1 MALSALSLDI
11 KSTKNLFKRF
21 SSSRATMLRGRH
33 GIGKSQVVYQIAGEL
48 RHDFYL
54 DRGNCERASAALA
67 KDSGFVKMLASFWK
81 RNDTNPAYADIP
93 RNVWHYDMGIPCV
106 ERRLSQ
112 MTEGDITGIPFEGN
126 RGGTVFRACE
136 WLLATCEFPCV
147 LFLDELNRAIKGV
160 EQATF
165 QLADSKAFDGNL
177 LHEGTRVMVAVNVG
191 DQYDV
196 TPMDPAALSRYAV
209 VDLDPTT
216 QDWLDWAGNNCNQAM
231 VEFIRSNERYLEY
244 KDTCE
249 PNKKYPDRRAWGNL
263 DSELCQ
269 AGLYEDFN
277 NVLFCHMAAS
287 MVGFEAANSFWKFVR
302 ERGTE
307 ISAEEVLSN
316 WKNAKSRL
324 PTDEVTRHVKY
335 IDIMGK
341 LDHKLKNHVM
351 TDSEAK
357 ELAAY
362 MHDCPAEVMMGA
374 WKAVNMQQSN
384 AFKVHPHIEALLLRV
399 FTQPTPAAAP
409 AASTAADPA
418 AAGTP
423 ATKAVKARTR
433 KR

>member
-1 MALSALSLDI
+1 M
-11 KSTKNLFKRF
+11 
-21 SSSRATMLRGRH
+21 
-33 GIGKSQVVYQIAGEL
+33 
-48 RHDFYL
+48 
-54 DRGNCERASAALA
+54 DRGNCERVSAALA

-81 RNDTNPAYADIP
+81 RNGSNSDYADMP

-216 QDWLDWAGNNCNQAM
+216 QDWLDWASSSCNQAM
-231 VEFIRSNERYLEY
+231 VEFIRSNEKYLEF

-263 DSELCQ
+263 DSELAQ
-269 AGLYEDFN
+269 AGLYENPDD
-277 NVLFCHMAAS
+277 VVFCHMAAS
-287 MVGFEAANSFWKFVR
+287 MVGFEAANAFWKFVK
-302 ERGTE
+302 ERGLD
-307 ISAEEVLSN
+307 ISAEDVLADWS
-316 WKNAKSRL
+316 KVKARL
-324 PTDEVTRHVKY
+324 PKEETKRHAKF
-335 IDIMGK
+335 IDLMGK
-341 LDHKLKNHVM
+341 LHHKLKTHTLSN
-351 TDSEAK
+351 SEAVQFG
-357 ELAAY
+357 EY
-362 MHDCPAEVMMGA
+362 MKDAPAEILMA
-374 WKAVNMQQSN
+374 SWTALNSIREN
-384 AFKVHPHIEALLLRV
+384 AFKVHPHIDEHLVRV
-399 FTQPTPAAAP
+399 LAGNTPAPKAAAP
-409 AASTAADPA
+409 ATPAVPA
-418 AAGTP
+418 APTP
-423 ATKAVKARTR
+423 TKTVKARTR

>member
-1 MALSALSLDI
+1 MSLSALSLDI

-21 SSSRATMLRGRH
+21 TANRATMLRGRH
-33 GIGKSQVVYQIAGEL
+33 GIGKSQVVYQIAAEL
-48 RHDFYL
+48 RHDFYR
-54 DRGNCERASAALA
+54 DRSNCERVSAALA
-67 KDSGFVKMLASFWK
+67 KDSGFVKMLGSFWK
-81 RNDTNPAYADIP
+81 RNGSNPAYADMP
-93 RNVWHYDMGIPCV
+93 RNVWHYDMGIPVV

-209 VDLDPTT
+209 IDLDPSL
-216 QDWLDWAGNNCNQAM
+216 QDWLDWAGENCNPAL
-231 VEFIRSNERYLEY
+231 VEFIRANERYLEF
-244 KDTCE
+244 KETCE

-263 DSELCQ
+263 DAELT
-269 AGLYEDFN
+269 ASGLYDNAED
-277 NVLFCHMAAS
+277 VVFCHMAAS
-287 MVGFEAANSFWKFVR
+287 MVGFEAANHYWKFIK
-302 ERGTE
+302 ERGAD
-307 ISAEEVLSN
+307 ISAEDVLKDWSAVQ
-316 WKNAKSRL
+316 KRL
-324 PTDEVTRHVKY
+324 PKDEAKRHAKY

-341 LDHKLKNHVM
+341 LDHKLKTHEL
-351 TDSEAK
+351 TPAEAK
-357 ELAAY
+357 QVGQYMLAA
-362 MHDCPAEVMMGA
+362 PAEVLMA
-374 WKAVNMQQSN
+374 SWKSVNTNRVN
-384 AFKVHPHIEALLLRV
+384 AFKVHPHIEDHLVRV
-399 FTQPTPAAAP
+399 LAGNQPAPKAATPPPAPAAAP
-409 AASTAADPA
+409 GHAAP
-418 AAGTP
+418 
-423 ATKAVKARTR
+423 VKARTR

>member
-21 SSSRATMLRGRH
+21 SSARATMLRGRH

-54 DRGNCERASAALA
+54 DRGNCERVSAALA

-81 RNDTNPAYADIP
+81 RNASNPAYADMP
-93 RNVWHYDMGIPCV
+93 HNVWHYDMGIPCV

-209 VDLDPTT
+209 VDLDPTV

-263 DSELCQ
+263 DAELVQ
-269 AGLYEDFN
+269 SGLYEDFN

-287 MVGFEAANSFWKFVR
+287 MVGFEAANSFWKFVK

-307 ISAEEVLSN
+307 ISAEDVLSS

-324 PTDEVTRHVKY
+324 PSDEVTRHGKY

-341 LDHKLKNHVM
+341 LDHKLKNHILS
-351 TDSEAK
+351 DAEAK

-374 WKAVNMQQSN
+374 WKAVNMQQTN
-384 AFKVHPHIEALLLRV
+384 AFKVHPHIESLLLRL

-409 AASTAADPA
+409 AATPA
-418 AAGTP
+418 AAPAGGTSAP
-423 ATKAVKARTR
+423 KAVKARTR

>member
-21 SSSRATMLRGRH
+21 SSNRATMLRGRH
-33 GIGKSQVVYQIAGEL
+33 GIGKSQVVYQIASEL

-54 DRGNCERASAALA
+54 DRANCERVTAALN
-67 KDSGFVKMLASFWK
+67 KDSGFAKALASFWK
-81 RNDTNPAYADIP
+81 RNGSNPAYEGIS
-93 RNVWHYDMGIPCV
+93 RTVWHYDMGIPVV

-177 LHEGTRVMVAVNVG
+177 LHDGTRIMVAVNVG

-216 QDWLDWAGNNCNQAM
+216 QDWLDWASDNCNQAM
-231 VEFIRSNERYLEY
+231 VEFIRANERFLEY

-263 DSELCQ
+263 DAELAQ
-269 AGLYEDFN
+269 SGLYENSND
-277 NVLFCHMAAS
+277 VVFCHMAAS
-287 MVGFEAANSFWKFVR
+287 MVGFEAANSFWKFVK
-302 ERGTE
+302 ERGQD
-307 ISAEEVLSN
+307 ISADDVLKDWSS
-316 WKNAKSRL
+316 AKTRL
-324 PTDEVTRHVKY
+324 PSDEAKRHGKY

-341 LDHKLKNHVM
+341 LDHKLKTHILS
-351 TDSEAK
+351 DAEAK
-357 ELAAY
+357 QMGAY
-362 MHDCPAEVMMGA
+362 MHDCPPEVMMSA
-374 WKAVNMQQSN
+374 WKSVNTQKSN
-384 AFKVHPHIEALLLRV
+384 AFKVHPHIETLLVRLFSNPAPKAATPAAPV
-399 FTQPTPAAAP
+399 TPAAAP
-409 AASTAADPA
+409 A
-418 AAGTP
+418 TP
-423 ATKAVKARTR
+423 VKARTR